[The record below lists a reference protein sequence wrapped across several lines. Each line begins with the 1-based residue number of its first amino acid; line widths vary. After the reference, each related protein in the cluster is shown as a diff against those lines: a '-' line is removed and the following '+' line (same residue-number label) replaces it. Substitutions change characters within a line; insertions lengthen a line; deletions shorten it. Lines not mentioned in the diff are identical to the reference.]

1 MKLNEQIAYLR
12 KQKGMT
18 QEELAVRLGVTNQ
31 SVSKWESAQCCPD
44 IGLLPELAKI
54 LDVSIDTLMGYGKPE
69 SFEEIGWKL
78 KEYFDNAP
86 QELVFRDSFRTA
98 VLLHEEL
105 CWKGYYLDSGPW
117 GKERNYWLEDPPHRW
132 DFSAANNPDG
142 STVYA
147 GGGIYFSTNRAY
159 TPPTQPEI
167 LELSLQLKK
176 LSDRNTL
183 RVLYALYDLTA
194 DDFDRYASLE
204 GICTAAKM
212 TEEEVLTAMEN
223 LELTVMESDTGELVY
238 RIDGSRMHIPALLRM
253 LRRY

>member
-1 MKLNEQIAYLR
+1 MKLNEQIAVLR

-18 QEELAVRLGVTNQ
+18 QEELAKLLGVSNQ

-44 IGLLPELAKI
+44 IGLLPELAKVFG
-54 LDVSIDTLMGYGKPE
+54 VSIDTLMGYGEPDG
-69 SFEEIGWKL
+69 FEEIGWKL
-78 KEYFDNAP
+78 KKYFETASAG
-86 QELVFRDSFRTA
+86 EVFRDSFRTA
-98 VLLHEEL
+98 ILLHEEL
-105 CWKGYYLDSGPW
+105 CWKGYFLDSGPW

-132 DFSAANNPDG
+132 DFSAASNPCG

-147 GGGIYFSTNRAY
+147 GGGIYFSNNRAY
-159 TPPTQPEI
+159 TPPKQPEI

-194 DDFDRYASLE
+194 EDFNRYVSLAE
-204 GICTAAKM
+204 ICAGAKM
-212 TEEEVLTAMEN
+212 PEEDVLTAMEK
-223 LELTVMESDTGELVY
+223 LELTVMEGEAGELLY
-238 RIDGSRMHIPALLRM
+238 RIDGSRMHIPPLLLM